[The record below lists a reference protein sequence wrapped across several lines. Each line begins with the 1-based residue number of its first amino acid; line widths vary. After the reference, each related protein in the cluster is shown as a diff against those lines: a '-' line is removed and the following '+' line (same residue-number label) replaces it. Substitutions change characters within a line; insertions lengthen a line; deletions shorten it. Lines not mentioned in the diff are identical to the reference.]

1 MSVASLRLKF
11 SSVSAPD
18 VYYFGN
24 GKRPSDR
31 FVISRN
37 VAGGVLTYYSYQRW
51 DFSPYSRPTQRE
63 RSIVF
68 PTPTD
73 EKHKVF
79 VEDLKW
85 LTFIFLFH
93 KKGKKRGAVGT
104 LVHRYRLLLIAFTF
118 ALEFDLSVCSLFSNA
133 ELIEDLF
140 YTLSKSKK
148 KELLIV
154 VRSLSKMTPEE
165 LGFDVV
171 SVKDKKIL
179 SLKNPKFDS
188 PSVKQTAIIP
198 ERIYS
203 HCAYDLSIQLE
214 EFNAHATR
222 LTDFLDACLANSV
235 YGRSITSQRLRG
247 LKKSTFVHTFG
258 QASDFFDLAG
268 YFTKYKINSLDGLCH
283 HLMITQFRSKSLIHM
298 YSGMRDEE
306 VLSMRYNCVETV
318 KVKKNDVVTLLGVTT
333 KLEKG
338 EEKNTYWISCAEVL
352 PGIEAAKTICRIVSK
367 ANQVAPENMYLFI
380 TPSHLPISK
389 RHHGLVKLSEKTFVI
404 SSLMHHFYNSEAFF
418 GDEYRITPED
428 QKLLKQ
434 IDFSRDWTKEPAFQV
449 GNLWPF
455 ATHQFRRS
463 LAVYSLSSR
472 LVSLTSLKRQ
482 LKHISLAMTLYYVR
496 GCLQHVGM
504 FDLHQNFK
512 EEVLALRDTV
522 AALDYINLAFS
533 SQPLLGAQ
541 GTYIERR
548 VKPLGEEAILIL
560 RDETIKRANKGEF
573 RYVNT
578 HMGGCVSPQ
587 PCGKPLISPLS
598 SCLHCSKSVLDPERV
613 NETIVI
619 SEAHCLK
626 LSEGPE
632 KTTLD
637 SEIKYLK
644 SFLSMRNK

>member
-1 MSVASLRLKF
+1 MNAASLRLKF
-11 SSVSAPD
+11 SAVSAPD
-18 VYYFGN
+18 VYYFEN
-24 GKRPSDR
+24 GQRPSDW

-37 VAGGVLTYYSYQRW
+37 VAGEVLTYYSYQRW

-68 PTPTD
+68 PTPTHD
-73 EKHKVF
+73 KHKVF

-104 LVHRYRLLLIAFTF
+104 LVHMYRLLLIAFRF
-118 ALEFDLSVCSLFSNA
+118 ALEFELSVCSLFSNA
-133 ELIEDLF
+133 ELVEALF
-140 YTLSKSKK
+140 YTLSKSKR

-154 VRSLSKMTPEE
+154 IRSLSKMTPEE
-165 LGFDVV
+165 LGFDAV
-171 SVKDKKIL
+171 SVKDEKIL
-179 SLKNPKFDS
+179 SLKKTKFDS
-188 PSVKQTAIIP
+188 PPVKQTAIIP

-203 HCAYDLSIQLE
+203 HCAYDLSIQLK
-214 EFNAHATR
+214 EFNAHATK
-222 LTDFLDACLANSV
+222 LIDFLDACLADSV
-235 YGRSITSQRLRG
+235 YGRSIASQKLRG
-247 LKKSTFVHTFG
+247 LKKSTFVHTFE
-258 QASDFFDLAG
+258 QASTVFDLDG
-268 YFTKYKINSLDGLCH
+268 YFIKHKINNLDGLCH
-283 HLMITQFRSKSLIHM
+283 HLMITQFRSKSLIHV

-367 ANQVAPENMYLFI
+367 ANQVSPEKMYLFI

-389 RHHGLVKLSEKTFVI
+389 RHYGLVKLSEKSFVI
-404 SSLMHHFYNSEAFF
+404 SNLMHHFYNAETFF

-434 IDFSRDWTKEPAFQV
+434 IDFSRDWTNEPEFQI
-449 GNLWPF
+449 GSLWPF

-496 GCLQHVGM
+496 GCLQHIGM
-504 FDLHQNFK
+504 FDLKQNFK

-541 GTYIERR
+541 GTYIERH
-548 VKPLGEEAILIL
+548 VKPLAEEAILIL
-560 RDETIKRANKGEF
+560 RDETIKRANNGEF
-573 RYVNT
+573 RYMNT
-578 HMGGCVSPQ
+578 HMGGCVSLQ
-587 PCGKPLISPLS
+587 PCGKPLTSPLS

-613 NETIVI
+613 NETIAI

-637 SEIKYLK
+637 SEIKHLK
-644 SFLSMRNK
+644 SFLSMRIK